1 MAPLGEGSL
10 EATILDGARGRP
22 TPSHHLTSRWDKIFQ
37 PASDCPF
44 AADPP
49 IRAANGPRFTRIP
62 RTTGGRAPGSRCA
75 RRGNAVVAG
84 QTCGPGHP
92 RGSRS
97 QPRALRREGVR
108 MRRVRTS
115 TDAGTPGQIALAAS
129 SALVVH
135 RSGSRVHAPIGV
147 SSHSDVFIVVAPLH
161 ALRRRAAMVPNVANK
176 PLQRNGLIENDRD

>member
-115 TDAGTPGQIALAAS
+115 TDAGTPGRLPWLLRPLGWSI
-129 SALVVH
+129 VRDPGCTR
-135 RSGSRVHAPIGV
+135 RSGSLPTPMC
-147 SSHSDVFIVVAPLH
+147 SSLLLLYTLCSVAP
-161 ALRRRAAMVPNVANK
+161 RWS
-176 PLQRNGLIENDRD
+176 QT